1 MEPCG
6 GRERLEPGDDF
17 RHHVGVVR
25 PLQVGDAVSYC
36 RNRDCRGSS
45 HIFVL
50 SLCHS
55 LPPSLVPSLPH
66 FLPLPRP
73 PFPPLIPP
81 SLVPSFTILVCM
93 VLIIFGPPDVELMT
107 QKRPKIED
115 YENLHSTI
123 LSKDMDTE
131 QHTDSHHSPPPPT
144 PRLLHLFFK
153 K

>member
-1 MEPCG
+1 
-6 GRERLEPGDDF
+6 
-17 RHHVGVVR
+17 
-25 PLQVGDAVSYC
+25 
-36 RNRDCRGSS
+36 
-45 HIFVL
+45 
-50 SLCHS
+50 
-55 LPPSLVPSLPH
+55 
-66 FLPLPRP
+66 
-73 PFPPLIPP
+73 
-81 SLVPSFTILVCM
+81 M

-115 YENLHSTI
+115 HENLHSTI